1 MRCLLG
7 FGEILTDALPLLLL
21 PPLSYFI
28 PLLSLFPSKNSPL
41 CGLRCPCGCAYLAAH
56 QPETTLMYIS
66 PPPLKGD
73 ESSAVRRAST
83 AKSGRAVELVC
94 LHLHSC
100 FFIDPSGSPALF
112 MQMRQHLNTRPKQ
125 LA

>member
-1 MRCLLG
+1 
-7 FGEILTDALPLLLL
+7 
-21 PPLSYFI
+21 
-28 PLLSLFPSKNSPL
+28 
-41 CGLRCPCGCAYLAAH
+41 
-56 QPETTLMYIS
+56 MYIS

-73 ESSAVRRAST
+73 ESSAIRRAST
-83 AKSGRAVELVC
+83 AKSRRGVELVC

-100 FFIDPSGSPALF
+100 FFIDPSGSRALF